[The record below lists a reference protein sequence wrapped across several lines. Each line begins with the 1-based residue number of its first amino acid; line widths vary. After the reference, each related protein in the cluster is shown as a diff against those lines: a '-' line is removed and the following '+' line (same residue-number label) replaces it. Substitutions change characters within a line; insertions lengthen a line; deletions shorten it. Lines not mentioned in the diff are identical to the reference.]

1 MSEKGS
7 ERKWK
12 SLSYVWLFETPWT
25 DSSSPGSSVHR
36 ILQTRIP
43 SGLPFPS
50 PGDFPFLGME
60 LWSPALQAHS
70 LPTESQCQIIQILS
84 EKWWRECYIWQIWLT
99 DLTEKIYECLY
110 NPHRYIYTCIKEL
123 NDVQFFLFFF
133 SVLLHSGFFFA
144 FIYVFFFF
152 LTSHYC
158 IGFAIHQHSF
168 FFF

>member
-70 LPTESQCQIIQILS
+70 LPTESQCQITQILS
-84 EKWWRECYIWQIWLT
+84 EKRWRECYIWQIWLT

-110 NPHRYIYTCIKEL
+110 NPHRYIYTYIKEL

-133 SVLLHSGFFFA
+133 FSAASFCFFFA

-158 IGFAIHQHSF
+158 IGFAINQHSF